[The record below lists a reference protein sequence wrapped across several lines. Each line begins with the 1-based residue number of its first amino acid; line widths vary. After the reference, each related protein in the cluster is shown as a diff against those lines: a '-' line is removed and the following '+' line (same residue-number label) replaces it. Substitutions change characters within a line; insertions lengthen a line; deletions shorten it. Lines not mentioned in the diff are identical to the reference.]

1 LVLLVCLLSPVCA
14 SAADPWHL
22 ADWPARA
29 VLEIPQPLADVS
41 IDTAAVRLL
50 CLGHAKPDG
59 SDYRVLDAAGQPVP
73 FQLTFHDAGRYS
85 LVAFRVTNPRQRFF
99 IYHGHPRA
107 ERTAEQVAADPAP
120 GSGPPKGAWIPRHGF
135 VLQTLQRPP
144 GDNPK
149 TVADMAKLLAAS
161 P

>member
-1 LVLLVCLLSPVCA
+1 
-14 SAADPWHL
+14 
-22 ADWPARA
+22 
-29 VLEIPQPLADVS
+29 
-41 IDTAAVRLL
+41 
-50 CLGHAKPDG
+50 AKPDG

-161 P
+161 PGKHGARYQRHLADGYNPFGSSDYYMSVYRGWIQIPKAGKYQ